1 MVFEYMDHD
10 LTGLQDSHKG
20 KFKVEEVKCLM
31 KQLLEGL
38 NYCHKQKILH
48 RDIKGSNLLINKDGV
63 LKLADFGLARP
74 FPQETTDSRLT
85 NRVITLWYRPPELLL
100 GSEKYSYEVDM
111 WSAGCIMA
119 ELMLG
124 KPLLQGKTEIDQL
137 ELIFRLC
144 GTPTEENWPGV
155 SKLPFAHYIKKDRP
169 YKPKLR
175 ETMKHL
181 QDESCIKLL
190 ENLLCLNPRKRISA
204 AGALR
209 SDWFQTIPLP
219 CQPSALPKHKDSHEF
234 TTKKRKAEERK
245 GASREAPTEALKRS
259 RPDEAAVP
267 PPPSHYPAYALAGR
281 PPPPPMPAREPVYG
295 APAPPPYRSV
305 PPPPPPGRS
314 VPNNPSRPGVA
325 RPGESRSGWLNEK
338 R

>member
-20 KFKVEEVKCLM
+20 KFRVEEVKCLM

-38 NYCHKQKILH
+38 SYCHKQKILH

-119 ELMLG
+119 ELLLG
-124 KPLLQGKTEIDQL
+124 KPLLQGKTEIEQL

-144 GTPTEENWPGV
+144 GTPSEENWPGV
-155 SKLPFAHYIKKDRP
+155 SKLPFAHFIKKDRP

-175 ETMKHL
+175 ETMRHL

-190 ENLLCLNPRKRISA
+190 ESLLCLNPRKRVDASN
-204 AGALR
+204 ALR
-209 SDWFQTIPLP
+209 SEWFSTHPLP
-219 CQPSALPKHKDSHEF
+219 CQPGDLPKHKDSHEF

-245 GASREAPTEALKRS
+245 GAAREMPNDATKRT
-259 RPDEAAVP
+259 RVDDQAGPP
-267 PPPSHYPAYALAGR
+267 PPPSHYSSHPSGPRPPPGGREGTFGGTR
-281 PPPPPMPAREPVYG
+281 PPPPYRN
-295 APAPPPYRSV
+295 PAPSSRGMPGPPTR
-305 PPPPPPGRS
+305 
-314 VPNNPSRPGVA
+314 PSLA
-325 RPGESRSGWLNEK
+325 RPGEGGSNWLKEK